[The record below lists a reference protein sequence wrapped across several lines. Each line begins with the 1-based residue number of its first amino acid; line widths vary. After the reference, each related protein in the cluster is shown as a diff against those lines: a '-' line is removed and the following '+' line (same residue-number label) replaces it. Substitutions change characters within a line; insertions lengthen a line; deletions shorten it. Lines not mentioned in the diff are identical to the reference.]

1 MSKLR
6 YFDSRAFKEA
16 LNAPATIH
24 SEFLRTGRIFRGK
37 DRWDAIEK
45 RYLTHDE
52 VADRTARKLE
62 TAGQKTHE
70 RINAFHRNITLP
82 KLIFTRTL
90 DNRPHLG
97 YCHVTAAKT
106 RLMNDDSV
114 KWAFYI
120 ANFFSE
126 IGEELKFT
134 GKLNQQVQRMYFA
147 IAVEND
153 NEKAT
158 KMVVDTHLRP
168 DGILFRTHDP
178 KIALKNI
185 LMLGTN
191 DPRLR
196 AKIRDL

>member
-1 MSKLR
+1 MAKLR
-6 YFDSRAFKEA
+6 YFDSTAYQKA
-16 LNAPATIH
+16 LQAPLALH

-37 DRWDAIEK
+37 ERWDAIEK
-45 RYLTHDE
+45 RYLSHDE
-52 VADRTARKLE
+52 VAARTVLKLE
-62 TAGQKTHE
+62 TAGEKTHE
-70 RINAFHRNITLP
+70 RINNFHHNIAFP
-82 KLIFTRTL
+82 KLLFSRTL

-97 YCHVTAAKT
+97 YCHVTAANT

-120 ANFFSE
+120 ANFFAE
-126 IGEELKFT
+126 IGEELKFI
-134 GKLNQQVQRMYFA
+134 GKVDQQVKRMYFA
-147 IAVEND
+147 VAVQND
-153 NEKAT
+153 NEQAT
-158 KMVVDTHLRP
+158 KMVVDRHLKP